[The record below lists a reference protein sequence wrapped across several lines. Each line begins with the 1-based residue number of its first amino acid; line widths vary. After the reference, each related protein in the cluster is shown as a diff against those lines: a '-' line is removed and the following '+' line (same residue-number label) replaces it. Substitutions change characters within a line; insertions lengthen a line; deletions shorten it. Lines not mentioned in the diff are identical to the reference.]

1 MKIKKIKIFKYF
13 CKKIKNLKIMTYTF
27 QISDVSPQS
36 NSIIKMLLTLSQ
48 DYDFL
53 KLIINNEESELSA
66 EQEEELERRYK
77 IFLENPKNGKSWNE
91 VKANLLK

>member
-1 MKIKKIKIFKYF
+1 
-13 CKKIKNLKIMTYTF
+13 MTYTF

-53 KLIINNEESELSA
+53 KLLNNNEVSELSV
-66 EQEEELERRYK
+66 EQEEELERRYEAFIK
-77 IFLENPKNGKSWNE
+77 NPRNGKSWE
-91 VKANLLK
+91 TVKLNLLK